1 MQDIVFPADFVWGTA
16 TSAYQVEGAYQE
28 DGKGVSV
35 WDTYTNDYGIA
46 RGETGNVAIDQYH
59 LYKDDVALLK
69 EMGIQSYRFSISWSR
84 LLPEG
89 TGAINEA
96 GIDYYNRLI
105 DELIAA
111 GISPAITLFHWDL
124 PQTLADRG
132 GWRNRESVEWFN
144 AYAKVAFEA
153 FGDRVKTWIT
163 FNEPFIDRMLL
174 GSIIAGM
181 MDPESEMPENPF
193 AVPGDVL
200 ARYVIETHHWMLAHA
215 KAIETYRSIGL
226 DGDIGITIHISPT
239 YPETE
244 SESDVA
250 AARIED
256 GLQNRWF
263 LDPILRGSYPEDIHA
278 LYSEHADLGIEES
291 DIELIAANRPDF
303 LGVNYYSPTRV
314 RANPE
319 SKRFGVEVLPNPD
332 EQPAFNGEVF
342 PDGLYDAL
350 VRIDNEYNYPRIFI
364 TENGAGFGPE
374 DDQITDGRAHDRLR
388 QDYIKRH
395 LLAAH
400 QAIESGVKL
409 ERYYVWS
416 CFDNF
421 EWIFGYASRF
431 GIVHVDFETQER
443 IWKDS
448 AFDFQSYIRQNGFY
462 L

>member
-1 MQDIVFPADFVWGTA
+1 MC
-16 TSAYQVEGAYQE
+16 
-28 DGKGVSV
+28 KKVS
-35 WDTYTNDYGIA
+35 
-46 RGETGNVAIDQYH
+46 H
-59 LYKDDVALLK
+59 H
-69 EMGIQSYRFSISWSR
+69 YR
-84 LLPEG
+84 
-89 TGAINEA
+89 
-96 GIDYYNRLI
+96 
-105 DELIAA
+105 
-111 GISPAITLFHWDL
+111 H
-124 PQTLADRG
+124 G
-132 GWRNRESVEWFN
+132 G
-144 AYAKVAFEA
+144 
-153 FGDRVKTWIT
+153 
-163 FNEPFIDRMLL
+163 
-174 GSIIAGM
+174 
-181 MDPESEMPENPF
+181 
-193 AVPGDVL
+193 
-200 ARYVIETHHWMLAHA
+200 
-215 KAIETYRSIGL
+215 IETYRSMGL
-226 DGDIGITIHISPT
+226 DGEIGITIHISPT

-250 AARIED
+250 ATRIED

-278 LYSEHADLGIEES
+278 LYAEHADLGIEES

-303 LGVNYYSPTRV
+303 LGVNYCSPTRV

-319 SKRFGVEVLPNPD
+319 SKRFGVKVLPNPD

-342 PDGLYDAL
+342 PDGLFDAL
-350 VRIDNEYNYPRIFI
+350 VRIDTEYDHPRIFI

-374 DDQITDGRAHDRLR
+374 DDQITDGRVHDRLR

-448 AFDFQSYIRQNGFY
+448 AFDFQSYIRQNGFD